1 MTAMLLL
8 SACSDEKSEET
19 FFLQGAWTLKHVEYP
34 IGTEYDYPQDGTTF
48 CRIYDRDSTLYECH
62 MSETPTGLIIVPNY
76 KADIMFADHGD
87 RLLYLEDD
95 DPRPLTVKNDSIIVI
110 QRNGVLFT
118 WQRAKEIGEQWGGDI
133 RDIIRTELQG
143 DADGVLHHYVLSA
156 KEQEQENVIHGFTW
170 FSIVIIIMVFAI
182 ARIAVSNRR
191 EKRRLMLQ
199 LKQIQE
205 VQENRPQVIRLAM
218 ETVEGEF
225 LASDEYQSLLRRI
238 ASGQRLREEEWDDI
252 ESLTRQ
258 VWPGFSSQLRSLYPM
273 SELEYQVVSAY
284 RRRTLPLY
292 WCARQAPSAPCA
304 AGCTRRCLA
313 RRAVPRNGTNS
324 SFPSASERAANKLQ
338 SPCKEDAKRK
348 CCRAQGK
355 PVPLHRAN
363 SPSSLIKQF

>member
-1 MTAMLLL
+1 MRVLPKWLLGTLEGFFVVANKMQTVFLAWLMVFMYFCNAKTTDMERILIMIMTAMLLL

-19 FFLQGAWTLKHVEYP
+19 FFLQGAWTLRHVEYP
-34 IGTEYDYPQDGTTF
+34 IGAEYDYPQDGTTF

-95 DPRPLTVKNDSIIVI
+95 DPRPLA
-110 QRNGVLFT
+110 R
-118 WQRAKEIGEQWGGDI
+118 EIGEQWGGDI

-143 DADGVLHHYVLSA
+143 DTDGVLHHYVLSA

-205 VQENRPQVIRLAM
+205 VQENRPQVIRQAI

-225 LASDEYQSLLRRI
+225 LTSDEYQSLLRRI
-238 ASGQRLREEEWDDI
+238 ASGQRLREEEWDGI

-273 SELEYQVVSAY
+273 SELEYQVSMLIRLRIPPTDIAAVLVREASTISTV
-284 RRRTLPLY
+284 RSRLY
-292 WCARQAPSAPCA
+292 KKVFGKKGGA
-304 AGCTRRCLA
+304 
-313 RRAVPRNGTNS
+313 
-324 SFPSASERAANKLQ
+324 
-338 SPCKEDAKRK
+338 KEWDEFILSI
-348 CCRAQGK
+348 G
-355 PVPLHRAN
+355 
-363 SPSSLIKQF
+363 I

>member
-1 MTAMLLL
+1 MERILIMIMTGMLLL

-19 FFLQGAWTLKHVEYP
+19 FFLQGAWTLRHVEYP
-34 IGTEYDYPQDGTTF
+34 IGEEYDYPQDGTTF
-48 CRIYDRDSTLYECH
+48 CRIYDCDSTLYECH
-62 MSETPTGLIIVPNY
+62 MSETPTGLVIVPNFT
-76 KADIMFADHGD
+76 AGITFANHGD
-87 RLLYLEDD
+87 RMLYLEDD
-95 DPRPLTVKNDSIIVI
+95 DPRPLTVKNDSTIVI

-205 VQENRPQVIRLAM
+205 VQENRPQVIRQAM

-225 LASDEYQSLLRRI
+225 FASDDYQSLMRRI
-238 ASGQRLREEEWDDI
+238 ASGQRLREEEWDGI

-273 SELEYQVVSAY
+273 SELEYQVSMLIRLRIPPTDIAAVLVREASTISTV
-284 RRRTLPLY
+284 RSRLY
-292 WCARQAPSAPCA
+292 KKVFGKKGGA
-304 AGCTRRCLA
+304 
-313 RRAVPRNGTNS
+313 
-324 SFPSASERAANKLQ
+324 
-338 SPCKEDAKRK
+338 KEWDEFILSI
-348 CCRAQGK
+348 G
-355 PVPLHRAN
+355 
-363 SPSSLIKQF
+363 I